1 MIALAIKNLFIVS
14 VALLTAATFSV
25 VACSQSDACTENT
38 VRMYAEGT
46 YADGIPGSHF
56 LAGIVVA
63 IANSQ

>member
-25 VACSQSDACTENT
+25 AACSQSDSCTENT
-38 VRMYAEGT
+38 ARMYRDGT
-46 YADGIPGSHF
+46 YADGVPGSHF

-63 IANSQ
+63 IDNSK